1 MNAELGSWRRWEA
14 VPREA
19 SLHSQEVPEGC
30 PTSGSVVA
38 AGSVRG
44 RCCVAVTLTR

>member
-14 VPREA
+14 APREA

-30 PTSGSVVA
+30 PASGSAVA
-38 AGSVRG
+38 AALCVDGA
-44 RCCVAVTLTR
+44 VAVTLAR

>member
-19 SLHSQEVPEGC
+19 SLHGQEVPEGC
-30 PTSGSVVA
+30 PASGSLVA

-44 RCCVAVTLTR
+44 WRCVAVTLAR